1 MAKRYFNWK
10 LAIVLLMSVG
20 VLIAMAFVIRQL
32 QRGTR
37 AERAL
42 ALGNEAYDEHN
53 WDEAAEELG
62 RYLVVHRDDISVL
75 LKYAE
80 SQLKRKPVKSG
91 NIQQAI
97 AAYRTVLR
105 LDASNSEAAKQ
116 LSEIYLLV
124 NSPGEAELIVR
135 RYIEVE
141 RDPELQRMLALSL
154 ASQRKYTEAAA
165 ELKSIIEDNPDQVMA
180 YGTLGKLTE
189 QRPADFADQE
199 AEHWYNLAVQNN
211 PSAALSYVIRAGF
224 YLRNKDRPKALAD
237 LQQAESQDLSDPSVR
252 LRLAREYINANVLDK
267 AEQQLQAVHAQTPRD
282 QNLWQLWAQLALRS
296 GSQEKMLKIA
306 NSGLEQ
312 LSSEPWDFMPVA
324 AELFIQTNQL
334 DRAAECISE
343 LKDKDIAPAVV
354 AHLEGVIAERKG
366 QTYQAVQNWQ
376 KALEFGNKSPGVRL
390 ALASALVRL
399 GDRQSALRHLRTLV
413 SEYPD
418 LFDAR
423 LALAR
428 LLARI
433 GNWAEV
439 SEHARRAMQLA
450 PQNLESILLDLHAR
464 IVLLTRSPA
473 TEKAAAWQAIKD
485 QLSALDE
492 ATKGAL
498 DVKLLQLRVAAA
510 QENLTDVEAI
520 IKQLKQEYPSSLR
533 VILAEME
540 LLVTQEKTEQAI
552 ELLTRATKEFPTVV
566 EPARYL
572 AVLLAGQGDRQECE
586 ATLKDA
592 MERMDQPVIQRDLG
606 FLLADFYTRWQEP
619 DKAYELLAA
628 LRQKLPGDIPI
639 RRRFLMCEQMSKN
652 PELAQQV
659 VDEIKSLEGEDGW
672 QWRFAQAS
680 LWYNADNFRHYY
692 PQIVSILQESL
703 LTNPNDQ
710 AGRML
715 LAATYD
721 RAGELQLALDAY
733 REALS
738 RSTDDINI
746 IIPTVAALYKAEEYD
761 EAEDILNRV
770 SQQELYHP
778 QLQRMQLQNYLR
790 RGQLSSASEILEE
803 LISND
808 PNNQAACLSL
818 ALLKIRQNEFDEA
831 GQLLDELKVQNP
843 NSLSVTSAQVQLSIR
858 QGKQQE
864 VLHLC
869 DELVEN
875 LKSASAYMLRARTHA
890 MLGQRDGAIKDFK
903 QATAMEPNNIGVWVA
918 RSDFYRTVGQLDQA
932 IADIRNALSLAPDNI
947 QIQKRAI
954 ALFLR
959 ADNKDIVQQGIILH
973 SKALESNPTDVEL
986 LLMKA
991 RMLLSEST
999 APAIYNARDILQEV
1013 TDENPKNSE
1022 AWVLL
1027 GEIML
1032 LQRQPGRAVDIALR
1046 GLAHTPNDKTLL
1058 LLKARAEAARS
1069 PILAVPTLKVLREL
1083 DPNNVD
1089 FVIRLANAY
1098 INADQAQKAV
1108 DLLNEQIT
1116 NSDASNMRRYSMIL
1130 AIALYKSGNKTKAQE
1145 EFDSLIESMPND
1157 PTPLIAQARL
1167 LMEEKSWNQLRK
1179 KVSQWYQTHSKDTGT
1194 LCKIAND
1201 LGATGD
1207 KQAQKVAEDILLMVL
1222 QREPNSRRAIA
1233 ALAVL
1238 LQTSGRGQ
1246 ESEALYRRVLE
1257 VEPNNVVAINNLAW
1271 VLCEDEGKLQEA
1283 LTLAN
1288 RGLKLAPRYLDLV
1301 DTRGVIYYRLGEYDK
1316 AVQDFKKCVELY
1328 LPTLPSSVASR
1339 FHLGRAYAQIGQKEQ
1354 AIELIS
1360 QALDSDND
1368 IGGLLSTDRTEARRM
1383 LEQLQKGN

>member
-10 LAIVLLMSVG
+10 LAVVLLMSVG

-32 QRGTR
+32 QRRTR

-42 ALGNEAYDEHN
+42 TLGNEAYEEHS
-53 WDEAAEELG
+53 WDEAAEKLG
-62 RYLVVHRDDISVL
+62 RYLVVHRDDVTVL
-75 LKYAE
+75 LKYAD

-91 NIQQAI
+91 NIRQAI
-97 AAYRTVLR
+97 AAYRAVLR

-116 LSEIYLLV
+116 LSEIYLLIS
-124 NSPGEAELIVR
+124 SPGEAELIAR
-135 RYIEVE
+135 RYIEME
-141 RDPELQRMLALSL
+141 KDPEIQRILALAL

-165 ELKSIIEDNPDQVMA
+165 ELKSIMEEHPDQVMA
-180 YGTLGKLTE
+180 YETLGKLTE
-189 QRPADFADQE
+189 QRPGDFAGQ
-199 AEHWYNLAVQNN
+199 AEDWYNLAVQNN

-224 YLRNKDRPKALAD
+224 YLRNKERPKALAD
-237 LQQAESQDLSDPSVR
+237 LEQAESRYLSDPSVR

-267 AEQQLQAVHAQTPRD
+267 AEQHLQAVHAQTPRD
-282 QNLWQLWAQLALRS
+282 QNLWQLWARLALRS
-296 GSQEKMLKIA
+296 NSQEKMIKIA
-306 NSGLEQ
+306 DSGLEQ

-334 DRAAECISE
+334 DRATECISE

-354 AHLEGVIAERKG
+354 MHLEGVIAERKG
-366 QTYQAVQNWQ
+366 QTYQAVQSWQ
-376 KALEFGNKSPGVRL
+376 KALEFGNRSPGIRL

-413 SEYPD
+413 SEYPN
-418 LFDAR
+418 LFEAR

-433 GNWAEV
+433 GNWAET

-450 PQNLESILLDLHAR
+450 PENLEPILLDLNAR

-473 TEKAAAWQAIKD
+473 TENAVAWQAIKG

-492 ATKGAL
+492 ATDRAL
-498 DVKLLQLRVAAA
+498 EVKLLQLRVAAA
-510 QENLTDVEAI
+510 QENLTEVEAI

-533 VILAEME
+533 VVLAETE
-540 LLVTQEKTEQAI
+540 LLVTQGKTEQAI
-552 ELLTRATKEFPTVV
+552 ALLTHATKEFPTVV

-572 AVLLAGQGDRQECE
+572 AVLLAGQGDKQKCE
-586 ATLKDA
+586 ATLRDA
-592 MERMDQPVIQRDLG
+592 MERMDQPVMRRDLG

-639 RRRFLMCEQMSKN
+639 RRRLLMCEQTSKN
-652 PELAQQV
+652 LELAQQV

-672 QWRFAQAS
+672 QWRFTQAS
-680 LWYNADNFRHYY
+680 LWYNADDFRQYY
-692 PQIVSILQESL
+692 PQIVSLLQENL

-710 AGRML
+710 GSRML
-715 LAATYD
+715 LATTYD
-721 RAGELQLALDAY
+721 KAGELQLALATY

-738 RSTDDINI
+738 RSPDDINI

-761 EAEDILNRV
+761 EAENILNRV
-770 SQQELYHP
+770 SQQKLYHP
-778 QLQRMQLQNYLR
+778 QLQRMQLRNYLR
-790 RGQLSSASEILEE
+790 RGQLGSASEILEE
-803 LISND
+803 LISTD

-818 ALLKIRQNEFDEA
+818 ALLKIQQNEFDGA
-831 GQLLDELKVQNP
+831 SQLLKKLKVQNP

-864 VLHLC
+864 ALHLC

-875 LKSASAYMLRARTHA
+875 LKSASTYMLRARTRA
-890 MLGQRDGAIKDFK
+890 TLGQMDGAIKDLI
-903 QATAMEPNNIGVWVA
+903 QATAMEPNNVGVWVA
-918 RSDFYRTVGQLDQA
+918 RSDFYRTAGQLDQA
-932 IADIRNALSLAPDNI
+932 IADIRHALSLAPDNI

-959 ADNKDIVQQGIILH
+959 AGNLDIVQQGIILH
-973 SKALESNPTDVEL
+973 GKALESNPTDVEL
-986 LLMKA
+986 MMMKV

-999 APAIYNARDILQEV
+999 APAINNAKDILQKL

-1022 AWVLL
+1022 SWVLL
-1027 GEIML
+1027 GEILL

-1069 PILAVPTLKVLREL
+1069 PILAVPTLRVLREL

-1098 INADQAQKAV
+1098 ISADQAQKAV

-1116 NSDASNMRRYSMIL
+1116 NCDASNMRRCRMIL
-1130 AIALYKSGNKTKAQE
+1130 AVALYKSGNKAEAQE
-1145 EFDSLIESMPND
+1145 EFDSLVESLPDD

-1167 LMEEKSWNQLRK
+1167 LIEEKSWDQLRE
-1179 KVSQWYQTHSKDTGT
+1179 KVRQWYRTHPTDTST
-1194 LCKIAND
+1194 PSIIAND

-1207 KQAQKVAEDILLMVL
+1207 KQTQKVAEDILLMVL
-1222 QREPNSRRAIA
+1222 QREPNSRQAIA
-1233 ALAVL
+1233 ALAML
-1238 LQTSGRGQ
+1238 LQISGRGQ
-1246 ESEALYRRVLE
+1246 ESAELYRKVLD

-1271 VLCEDEGKLQEA
+1271 VLCENEGKLQEA

-1288 RGLKLAPRYLDLV
+1288 RGLKMAPRYLDLV

-1354 AIELIS
+1354 AIEQIS

-1368 IGGLLSTDRTEARRM
+1368 IGGLMPTDQAEARRM

>member
-10 LAIVLLMSVG
+10 LAIVLLMSFG

-42 ALGNEAYDEHN
+42 TLGNEAYNEHN
-53 WDEAAEELG
+53 WDEAAKELG
-62 RYLVVHRDDISVL
+62 RYLVVHRDDVAVL

-97 AAYRTVLR
+97 AAYRTILR

-116 LSEIYLLV
+116 LSEIYLMV
-124 NSPGEAELIVR
+124 NSPGETELIAR
-135 RYIEVE
+135 RYIEVDK
-141 RDPELQRMLALSL
+141 DPDLQRMLALSL

-165 ELKSIIEDNPDQVMA
+165 ELKSIIEEHPDQVMA
-180 YGTLGKLTE
+180 YETLGKLTE
-189 QRPADFADQE
+189 QRPEDFTDQ

-211 PSAALSYVIRAGF
+211 PSAALPYVIRAGF
-224 YLRNKDRPKALAD
+224 YLRNKERSKALAD
-237 LQQAESQDLSDPSVR
+237 LEQAESQDLSDPSVL
-252 LRLAREYINANVLDK
+252 LRLAREYINANVMDK
-267 AEQQLQAVHAQTPRD
+267 AEKYLQAVYAQTPKD
-282 QNLWQLWAQLALRS
+282 QNLWRLWAQLALRS

-306 NSGLEQ
+306 NDGLEQ
-312 LSSEPWDFMPVA
+312 LSSEPWDFMPIAV
-324 AELFIQTNQL
+324 ELFINSNQL

-354 AHLEGVIAERKG
+354 AHLEGVIAERRG
-366 QTYQAVQNWQ
+366 QTYQAIQSWQ
-376 KALEFGNKSPGVRL
+376 KALEFGDRSPSVRL

-433 GNWAEV
+433 GNWAET

-450 PQNLESILLDLHAR
+450 PENLEPILLDLNAR
-464 IVLLTRSPA
+464 IVLLTQSPA
-473 TEKAAAWQAIKD
+473 TDNAAAWQAIEE

-492 ATKGAL
+492 VTEGAL

-510 QENLTDVEAI
+510 QENLTEVEAI

-533 VILAEME
+533 VILAEAE
-540 LLVTQEKTEQAI
+540 LLVAQGKTEQAI
-552 ELLTRATKEFPTVV
+552 ALMTRATKEFPTVL

-572 AVLLAGQGDRQECE
+572 AVLLAGQGERQKCE
-586 ATLKDA
+586 ATLRDA
-592 MERMDQPVIQRDLG
+592 MERMDQPAILRDLG
-606 FLLADFYTRWQEP
+606 LLLADFYTRWQEP
-619 DKAYELLAA
+619 DKAYELLAS

-639 RRRFLMCEQMSKN
+639 RRRLLICEQMSTN
-652 PELAQQV
+652 LELAQHI

-672 QWRFAQAS
+672 HWRFAQAS
-680 LWYNADNFRHYY
+680 LWYNVDEFRQYY
-692 PQIVSILQESL
+692 PQIVSLLQENL

-710 AGRML
+710 ASRLL

-721 RAGELQLALDAY
+721 RAGELQLALAAY
-733 REALS
+733 REAWS
-738 RSTDDINI
+738 RSPDDINI

-761 EAEDILNRV
+761 EAENILNRV
-770 SQQELYHP
+770 SQQKLYHP
-778 QLQRMQLQNYLR
+778 QLQRIQLRNYLR

-818 ALLKIRQNEFDEA
+818 ALLKIQQNEFDGA
-831 GQLLDELKVQNP
+831 SQLLEALKAQHP

-864 VLHLC
+864 ALHLC

-875 LKSASAYMLRARTHA
+875 LKSASTYMLRAKIRAT
-890 MLGQRDGAIKDFK
+890 LGQRDGAIKDLK
-903 QATAMEPNNIGVWVA
+903 QATAMEPNNVGVWIA
-918 RSDFYRTVGQLDQA
+918 SSDFYRATGHLDQA
-932 IADIRNALSLAPDNI
+932 IADIRRALSLAPDNI
-947 QIQKRAI
+947 QVQKRAI

-959 ADNKDIVQQGIILH
+959 ADNPDIVQQGIILH
-973 SKALESNPTDVEL
+973 GKALESNPTDVEL
-986 LLMKA
+986 LLIKA
-991 RMLLSEST
+991 RMLLSEGT
-999 APAIYNARDILQEV
+999 APAIKNARDILQKV
-1013 TDENPKNSE
+1013 TDENPKNSR

-1069 PILAVPTLKVLREL
+1069 PILAVPTLRVLREQ

-1089 FVIRLANAY
+1089 YVIRLANAY
-1098 INADQAQKAV
+1098 INDDQAQKAV
-1108 DLLNEQIT
+1108 DLLHEQIT
-1116 NSDASNMRRYSMIL
+1116 NSDASNMRRCRLTL
-1130 AIALYKSGNKTKAQE
+1130 AVALYKSGNKTEAQE
-1145 EFDSLIESMPND
+1145 EFDLLTESLPDD
-1157 PTPLIAQARL
+1157 PAPLVAQARL
-1167 LMEEKSWNQLRK
+1167 LIEDKSWDQIRE
-1179 KVSQWYQTHSKDTGT
+1179 KVSQWYQTHPTDIGT
-1194 LCKIAND
+1194 PTTIAND

-1222 QREPNSRRAIA
+1222 QREPNSRQAIA
-1233 ALAVL
+1233 AMAML
-1238 LQTSGRGQ
+1238 LQVSGRGP
-1246 ESEALYRRVLE
+1246 ESAELYRKVLE

-1288 RGLKLAPRYLDLV
+1288 RGLKLAPQYLDLI

-1316 AVQDFKKCVELY
+1316 SVQDFKRCVELY
-1328 LPTLPSSVASR
+1328 LPTSPSSVASR
-1339 FHLGRAYAQIGQKEQ
+1339 FHLGRVYAQIGQKEQ
-1354 AIELIS
+1354 AVELIS
-1360 QALDSDND
+1360 QALESDND
-1368 IGGLLSTDRTEARRM
+1368 IGGLMPTDRAEARRI